1 MLISRR
7 FLLAALGLLG
17 VGASASAAAD
27 AAHQLDIE
35 GCVSWCNRYR
45 GLLKFR
51 PLRSD
56 AAERLIAL
64 EVRNGDDV
72 ERLRKYA
79 NPLAPATLR
88 VGWRPDIDIL
98 SPWQAIEIVFAS
110 GERVPARKGTSN
122 IS

>member
-1 MLISRR
+1 MSVSRR
-7 FLLAALGLLG
+7 FLLRALGFSG
-17 VGASASAAAD
+17 FSGIGASRAAA
-27 AAHQLDIE
+27 ARQLEIE
-35 GCVSWCNRYR
+35 GSVSWCNSYR

-64 EVRNGDDV
+64 DVLDGDDV

-79 NPLAPATLR
+79 SPLAPATLR

-98 SPWQAIEIVFAS
+98 SPWQAIEVVFAT
-110 GERVPARKGTSN
+110 GERVLARKGTSN
-122 IS
+122 MS